1 MPARPAVPT
10 RVSLVRLCAVVAI
23 PLGVAGVFG
32 LTAQPTQ
39 ASAPTATS
47 EANCPPLLNHT
58 FDRLQDEKPQSLC
71 QYQGQVLLVVNT
83 ASYCGFTSQY
93 RGLEDLHRRYRDR
106 GLVVLGFPSGDFNQ
120 EKTDNQAIADFC
132 ENTFGIQFPMFG
144 ISSVRGPNASPF
156 FQQLA
161 QQSGVTP
168 RWNFYK
174 YLIGRDGQVVAAY
187 SSMTA
192 PSDRRLVSAIQAQLA
207 RPAP

>member
-1 MPARPAVPT
+1 M
-10 RVSLVRLCAVVAI
+10 LVRTGNRTVKSVSIIGGLIAI
-23 PLGVAGVFG
+23 PLGVFVLLGP
-32 LTAQPTQ
+32 TSQPVEARVP
-39 ASAPTATS
+39 ASTATTH
-47 EANCPPLLNHT
+47 CPPLLNHT

-93 RGLEDLHRRYRDR
+93 RGLEDLHRRYRDQ

-120 EKTDNQAIADFC
+120 EKTDNQAIAAFC
-132 ENTFGIQFPMFG
+132 ENSFGVQFPMFG

-174 YLIGRDGQVVAAY
+174 YLVGRDGQVVAAY
-187 SSMTA
+187 SSVTA
-192 PSDRRLVSAIQAQLA
+192 PSDRRLVSAIEAQLA